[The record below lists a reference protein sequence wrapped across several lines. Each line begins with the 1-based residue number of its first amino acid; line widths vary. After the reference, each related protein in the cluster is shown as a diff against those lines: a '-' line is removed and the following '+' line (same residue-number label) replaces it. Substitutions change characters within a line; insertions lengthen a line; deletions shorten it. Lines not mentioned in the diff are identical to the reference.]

1 MIEELTKDEMMAEAL
16 SNNEILD
23 SVFKIATNK
32 DFFVA
37 KGDKKTNLADC
48 LADLSDDVID
58 MLYTSYQTVFMKNK
72 SLKDLTSRKEKEEK
86 LKQLIPECFKDYVK
100 GIDYAEIKTIEKL
113 LINKALKE
121 AVFDF
126 LCDGFVYQYREDND
140 DIFVLPDELA
150 TIYQELKDNGTIA
163 KRVEEMGQ
171 IYFSTYLL
179 INGIVK
185 KTVMYDILVNHH
197 KLPLTEEKMES
208 FFEKELNTTDYYS
221 LGGEELVEQLSIIKN
236 EKAYLR
242 FTDAEINDYFEFIT
256 SFMKKLKNLLNNN
269 HKNQALVYMMMLL
282 SSELDDEEINDL
294 NLSKKEVKAVQE
306 LLEEYESEIRYW
318 CYDGRTIGE
327 ADFLE
332 IAEEVAF
339 KEKLT
344 PSTIENCL
352 ANVDELYYDEA
363 LSKDDVLENL
373 DELFDRYI
381 YIRNLATLNNKSIYE
396 LKESFDYFSKGLIFF
411 YRDGDDI
418 KCLVPDEVLEAIEN
432 KDNNVKD
439 QYLNTLVTDYL
450 EMNAVL
456 RKEKLQE
463 LLKGNAFTVDI
474 KELDKLVKD
483 NDYYIL
489 NDNYYSIFDEMDED
503 DLEELLKTKDK
514 FSKYKTADLA
524 KCSEEF
530 DFYEKL
536 WDLVSTDLSDNK
548 DELFNELRLF
558 AKNNGFS
565 KSNLEEL
572 AYNYGINLSVKVKD
586 KLLKLYNNYKD
597 AIGIWEYNGYTAT
610 EYLAMQKETK
620 KVGRN
625 EPCPCGS
632 GLKYKKCCGK

>member
-1 MIEELTKDEMMAEAL
+1 MIEELKKDEMMTEAL

-58 MLYTSYQTVFMKNK
+58 MLYTSYQTVLMKNK
-72 SLKDLTSRKEKEEK
+72 NLKDLTNRKEKEEK
-86 LKQLIPECFKDYVK
+86 LKQLIPECFKDYGK
-100 GIDYAEIKTIEKL
+100 GIDYAEIKTIETL
-113 LINKALKE
+113 LINKAEKD

-126 LCDGFVYQYREDND
+126 LCDGFAYQYRKDNN
-140 DIFVLPDELA
+140 DIFVLPAELA
-150 TIYQELKDNGTIA
+150 TIYQELKDNGVIA
-163 KRVEEMGQ
+163 KRVEETGQ

-208 FFEKELNTTDYYS
+208 FFEKELDTPDYYS
-221 LGGEELVEQLSIIKN
+221 LGGEELVEQLAIIKN
-236 EKAYLR
+236 EKSYLR
-242 FTDAEINDYFEFIT
+242 FTDAEINNYFEFIT
-256 SFMKKLKNLLNNN
+256 SFMKKLRNLLNNN

-282 SSELDDEEINDL
+282 SSELDDEEINAL
-294 NLSKKEVKAVQE
+294 NLSKKEIKAVQE

-327 ADFLE
+327 ADFLA
-332 IAEEVAF
+332 IAEDVAF
-339 KEKLT
+339 KKKLT

-373 DELFDRYI
+373 GELSDKHI
-381 YIRNLATLNNKSIYE
+381 YIKHLANLNNKSIYE
-396 LKESFDYFSKGLIFF
+396 IKESFDYFSKGLIFF
-411 YRDGDDI
+411 YHDGDDI

-432 KDNNVKD
+432 KDDDVKD

-463 LLKGNAFTVDI
+463 LLKSNAFTVDI

-489 NDNYYSIFDEMDED
+489 NDNYYSIFDEMDDED
-503 DLEELLKTKDK
+503 LGELLKTKDK
-514 FSKYKTADLA
+514 FSKYKPADLA
-524 KCSEEF
+524 NCSEEF

-536 WDLVSTDLSDNK
+536 WELVNTDISDNK
-548 DELFNELRLF
+548 DELFNELRLL

-597 AIGIWEYNGYTAT
+597 SIGIWEYNGYTAT
-610 EYLAMQKETK
+610 EYLAMKKETK

>member
-58 MLYTSYQTVFMKNK
+58 MLYTSYQTVLMKNK
-72 SLKDLTSRKEKEEK
+72 NLKDLTSRKEKEEK
-86 LKQLIPECFKDYVK
+86 LKQLIPECFKDYEK

-113 LINKALKE
+113 LINKAKKE
-121 AVFDF
+121 EVFDF
-126 LCDGFVYQYREDND
+126 LCDGFAYQYRKDNN

-150 TIYQELKDNGTIA
+150 TIYQELKDNGVIA
-163 KRVEEMGQ
+163 KRVEEIGQ

-179 INGIVK
+179 INGVVK

-197 KLPLTEEKMES
+197 KLPLTEEQMES
-208 FFEKELNTTDYYS
+208 FFEKELDTPDYYS

-256 SFMKKLKNLLNNN
+256 SVMKKLRNLLNNN
-269 HKNQALVYMMMLL
+269 HKNQALVYMMMIL
-282 SSELDDEEINDL
+282 SSELDGEAINDL
-294 NLSKKEVKAVQE
+294 NLSKKETKAVQE
-306 LLEEYESEIRYW
+306 LLEEYKSEIRYW

-332 IAEEVAF
+332 IAEDVAF

-363 LSKDDVLENL
+363 LSKDDALEKL
-373 DELFDRYI
+373 DELLDRYI
-381 YIRNLATLNNKSIYE
+381 YIKHLATLNNKSIYE
-396 LKESFDYFSKGLIFF
+396 IKESFDYFSKGLIFF
-411 YRDGDDI
+411 YHDD
-418 KCLVPDEVLEAIEN
+418 D
-432 KDNNVKD
+432 VKD

-463 LLKGNAFTVDI
+463 LLKSNAFTVDI

-489 NDNYYSIFDEMDED
+489 NDTYYSIFDEMDDED
-503 DLEELLKTKDK
+503 LGELLKTKDK

-536 WDLVSTDLSDNK
+536 WELVNSDISDNK
-548 DELFNELRLF
+548 DELFNELRLL

-597 AIGIWEYNGYTAT
+597 SIGIWEYNGYTAT
-610 EYLAMQKETK
+610 EYLAMRKETK

>member
-1 MIEELTKDEMMAEAL
+1 MVEELTKDEMMAEAL

-23 SVFKIATNK
+23 SVCKIATNK

-58 MLYTSYQTVFMKNK
+58 MLYTSYQTVLMKNK
-72 SLKDLTSRKEKEEK
+72 NLKDLTSRKEKEEK
-86 LKQLIPECFKDYVK
+86 LKQLIPECFKDYEK

-113 LINKALKE
+113 LINKAKKE
-121 AVFDF
+121 EVFDF
-126 LCDGFVYQYREDND
+126 LCDGFAYQYRKDNN

-150 TIYQELKDNGTIA
+150 TIYQELKDNGVIA
-163 KRVEEMGQ
+163 KRVEEIGQ

-179 INGIVK
+179 INGVVK

-197 KLPLTEEKMES
+197 KLPLTEEQMES
-208 FFEKELNTTDYYS
+208 FFEKELDTPDYYS

-256 SFMKKLKNLLNNN
+256 SVMKKLRNLLNNN
-269 HKNQALVYMMMLL
+269 HKNQALVYMMMIL
-282 SSELDDEEINDL
+282 SSELDGEAINDL
-294 NLSKKEVKAVQE
+294 NLSKKETKAVQE
-306 LLEEYESEIRYW
+306 LLEEYKSEIRYW

-332 IAEEVAF
+332 IAEDVAF

-363 LSKDDVLENL
+363 LSKDDALEKL
-373 DELFDRYI
+373 DELLDRYI
-381 YIRNLATLNNKSIYE
+381 YIKHLATLNNKSIYE
-396 LKESFDYFSKGLIFF
+396 IKESFDYFSKGLIFF
-411 YRDGDDI
+411 YHDD
-418 KCLVPDEVLEAIEN
+418 D
-432 KDNNVKD
+432 VKD

-463 LLKGNAFTVDI
+463 LLKSNAFTVDI

-489 NDNYYSIFDEMDED
+489 NDNYYSIFDEMDDED
-503 DLEELLKTKDK
+503 LGELLKTKDK

-536 WDLVSTDLSDNK
+536 WELVNTDISDNK
-548 DELFNELRLF
+548 DELFNELRLL

-597 AIGIWEYNGYTAT
+597 SIGIWEYNGYTAT
-610 EYLAMQKETK
+610 EYLAMRKETK

>member
-1 MIEELTKDEMMAEAL
+1 
-16 SNNEILD
+16 
-23 SVFKIATNK
+23 
-32 DFFVA
+32 
-37 KGDKKTNLADC
+37 
-48 LADLSDDVID
+48 
-58 MLYTSYQTVFMKNK
+58 
-72 SLKDLTSRKEKEEK
+72 
-86 LKQLIPECFKDYVK
+86 
-100 GIDYAEIKTIEKL
+100 
-113 LINKALKE
+113 
-121 AVFDF
+121 
-126 LCDGFVYQYREDND
+126 
-140 DIFVLPDELA
+140 
-150 TIYQELKDNGTIA
+150 
-163 KRVEEMGQ
+163 
-171 IYFSTYLL
+171 
-179 INGIVK
+179 
-185 KTVMYDILVNHH
+185 
-197 KLPLTEEKMES
+197 MES
-208 FFEKELNTTDYYS
+208 FFEKELDTPDYYS

-256 SFMKKLKNLLNNN
+256 SFMKKLRNLLNNN
-269 HKNQALVYMMMLL
+269 HKNQALVYMMMMIL

-294 NLSKKEVKAVQE
+294 NLSKKETKAVQE
-306 LLEEYESEIRYW
+306 LLEAYKSEIRYW

-327 ADFLE
+327 ADFLA
-332 IAEEVAF
+332 IAEDVAF

-352 ANVDELYYDEA
+352 ANVDTLYYDEA

-373 DELFDRYI
+373 DELFNRYS
-381 YIRNLATLNNKSIYE
+381 YVKKLGTLNNKSIYE
-396 LKESFDYFSKGLIFF
+396 IKESFDYFSKGLIFF
-411 YRDGDDI
+411 YHDGDDI

-432 KDNNVKD
+432 KDDDVKD

-463 LLKGNAFTVDI
+463 LLKSNAFTVDI

-489 NDNYYSIFDEMDED
+489 NDNYYSIFDEMDDED
-503 DLEELLKTKDK
+503 LGELLKTKDK

-536 WDLVSTDLSDNK
+536 WELVNTDISDNK
-548 DELFNELRLF
+548 DELFNELRLL

-597 AIGIWEYNGYTAT
+597 SIGIWEYNGYTAT
-610 EYLAMQKETK
+610 EYLAMKKETK

-632 GLKYKKCCGK
+632 GKKYKNCCLKAK